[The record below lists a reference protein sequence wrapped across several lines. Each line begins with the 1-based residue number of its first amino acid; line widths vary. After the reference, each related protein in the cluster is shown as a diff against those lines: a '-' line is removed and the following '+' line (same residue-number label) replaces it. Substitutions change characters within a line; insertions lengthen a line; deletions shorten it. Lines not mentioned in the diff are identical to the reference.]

1 MKFSIIIP
9 CYNEQA
15 NLPLLVERILPLQK
29 DYELEYIL
37 VENGSTDNS
46 REYLKNNIEGKFKN
60 IVVEYLDINKGYGFG
75 LKQGLKLARGQYLGW
90 IHADMQVFPNE
101 LRQFFDFAISNNI
114 DQKFLLKA
122 SRTNR
127 PLTDSFFATGQTIYS
142 FVIFLFKMSDI
153 GASPLIF
160 SKSLID
166 NFDTMPDDFSIEVFT
181 FFIEKKKKFNIKRFD
196 IILNSRKNSESS
208 WNTGFISKLK
218 LSLIIMKSSLQIKM
232 KEFKK

>member
-1 MKFSIIIP
+1 MKFSIVIP

-15 NLPLLVERILPLQK
+15 SLPLLIERIIPLQN

-46 REYLKNNIEGKFKN
+46 REYLKNNVDGKYKD
-60 IVVEYLDINKGYGFG
+60 IIVEYIDINKGYGFG

-101 LRQFFDFAISNNI
+101 LRNFFDFALSNSI
-114 DQKFLLKA
+114 DKKFLLKA
-122 SRTNR
+122 RRTNR
-127 PLTDSFFATGQTIYS
+127 PFTDKFFAVGQTIFS
-142 FVIFLFKMSDI
+142 FIVFLYRMSDI

-160 SKSLID
+160 SKSLIE

-181 FFIEKKKKFNIKRFD
+181 FFIAKKRNFYVKRFNIT
-196 IILNSRKNSESS
+196 LNSRKNSNSS
-208 WNTGFISKLK
+208 WNTGLLSKLK
-218 LSLIIMKSSLQIKM
+218 LSLIIMKSSFKIKM
-232 KEFKK
+232 NEIKK

>member
-15 NLPLLVERILPLQK
+15 NLALLIEKILPLQK

-46 REYLKNNIEGKFKN
+46 RKYLKNNIEGKFKN
-60 IVVEYLDINKGYGFG
+60 IVVEYLDKNKGYGFG

-101 LRQFFDFAISNNI
+101 LRQFFDFALSNNI

-122 SRTNR
+122 RRTKR
-127 PLTDSFFATGQTIYS
+127 PFADKFFATGQTIFS
-142 FVIFLFKMSDI
+142 SIIFLYKMSDI

-160 SKSLID
+160 SKSLFD
-166 NFDTMPDDFSIEVFT
+166 NFEKIPDDFSIEVFT
-181 FFIEKKKKFNIKRFD
+181 FLMAKKKKFQIKRFN
-196 IILNSRKNSESS
+196 IILNNKKNNMSS
-208 WNTGFISKLK
+208 WNTGLISKLK
-218 LSLIIMKSSLQIKM
+218 LSFILIKSSLIIKI

>member
-181 FFIEKKKKFNIKRFD
+181 FFIAKKKNL
-196 IILNSRKNSESS
+196 ILKDSIL
-208 WNTGFISKLK
+208 F
-218 LSLIIMKSSLQIKM
+218 
-232 KEFKK
+232 